1 MSLDI
6 FHISLYTVG
15 LVICLTCLLFTFVQK
30 RYKKE
35 QNKLY
40 IALVLILA
48 SNALAQI
55 GCEFCAPYRTTS
67 SAAFAITAV
76 LEMLYFLL
84 HAAMSPVFC
93 IYALSICGAYSS
105 GQNKKTQIKYGWP
118 FVVSELLILTNPI
131 THWVYRFNENRQFVR
146 GWAESIVYFSA
157 AFYILFSMW
166 KLFFTWNALTQKRRL
181 ALIYFFGIVLTGIV
195 IQLLYIDIKSELFA
209 EALAMLGIMIAI
221 ETEDDRIDVDTG
233 IYNRKALSSDLNA
246 MLINKRRFTV
256 ICIKIT
262 NGDIIQRAS
271 GSENHDI
278 ISAQLHNDFVKIAP
292 DCDLYSTSSFTYL
305 ILMPETTEEE
315 AYSYAQAISDRFK
328 QPWKLRDM
336 DILLNAVVMTAESPG
351 RIKSSNDVF
360 YMADSPVPTAV
371 DKDVLKGSDLDYL
384 MRRLAVEGAIS
395 RGLDLQHFE
404 VYYQPTYYLNDKKLH
419 GAEALIRLHDNVLGN
434 LFPDEFIPIAE
445 QIGLISNIDEFVL
458 REVCAFIKTGIPA
471 KFGMECI
478 NVNLSVTECMQPGF
492 IDRINRIAE
501 EFGIDKHSLNFE
513 ITESINADDYER
525 LSKVVH
531 ELKSAGFQFSM
542 DDYGTGY
549 SNMRSIFSLD
559 FDVIKIDKSIL
570 WSAEESELGKIILEN
585 SVRMIRQM
593 KREILVEGV
602 ETEQQIALLTK
613 LSVDYLQGYYFS
625 KPIPKS
631 DFIELIEHQKHA

>member
-84 HAAMSPVFC
+84 HAAMSPVFY

>member
-84 HAAMSPVFC
+84 HATMSPVFC